1 MNSRIILILVCL
13 FFLNGILSAQ
23 QRINGEAIV
32 QLKSDRDIATFVSD
46 MNSQLGLTAEVKV
59 SHSIYPRMNLWLVE
73 FNEDEIPMR
82 DFLYYANSHNTVE
95 HAQVNHIV
103 TQRLVP
109 DDPFFEQQWHHQQAN
124 DHDIDSELAWDI
136 TTGGT
141 TPTGD
146 EIVVCVV
153 ELGGGKWNTADI
165 IDNHWVNVHEIPL
178 NNIDDDN
185 NGYIDDYD
193 GWNIVSESD
202 IIDNDSHGTR
212 VCSMIGSKGNN
223 NTGVV
228 GVNWDVKMM
237 MVQIGSSTEAAA
249 IAGYVYPL
257 EMRRLYN
264 ETNGAQGAY
273 VVATNSSWGTD
284 NGQPAD
290 APIWCAMYD
299 SLGVHGVL
307 SCGSTTNNNS
317 NVDLFGDLPTACP
330 SEYLISVGRTNSMD
344 VRASGGYGITT
355 IDLAAPGDAV
365 YLANNTTYTNT
376 TGTSFSSP
384 CVAGAIALLYSAPC
398 TAFDDNANANPAQ
411 AAALMKDFILNG
423 VDTTTQLLGETVSG
437 GRLNVHNSMQL
448 LINSCDNGQCMAP
461 YGLDVTQSPGTLN
474 YAINWNDLIAAEDY
488 RLEYRPVGNSEWIS
502 IELNN
507 GNTTT
512 LENLLACA
520 NYEARVAAYCTDSL
534 SAWSQIIE
542 WETDGCCIQ
551 PQSLEVIASGA
562 NSLTLQW
569 NEVLAATGYTIIAA
583 DVNGNTQEWL
593 TAETDTFTIQNL
605 IPCSNYTISISSA
618 CTNPE
623 GPAYEIPA
631 FTPGCEDCA
640 LIPYC
645 VTTANSDVEFI
656 QSVQVGDIIR
666 TSLDDNGYILV
677 SDVSD
682 TLHAQST
689 YFVECAPGYLGTTYN
704 ENFRVWIDYNID
716 GDFEDENELV
726 FDPAPT
732 TIAVDGS
739 FTVPAAITEGVS
751 RLRVSMTY
759 TPINAN
765 NEPEPCGNLTYGE
778 IEDYCITLSNAV
790 GVNEHS
796 QTHMAILPNPA
807 REWFEIR
814 GLRKAPM
821 QVELHSADGR
831 PCATFNLQEWPR
843 FNLPAIT
850 NGTYMVRV
858 ICEDRVFVSPLVIVR

>member
-1 MNSRIILILVCL
+1 MNLRIL
-13 FFLNGILSAQ
+13 FSFACMLFLNAMLFAQ
-23 QRINGEAIV
+23 QRMPGQALV
-32 QLKSDRDIATFVSD
+32 QLKAQADIHLFVD
-46 MNSQLGLTAEVKV
+46 EMNAQLGLLAEVKE
-59 SHSIYPRMNLWLVE
+59 SHCIYTRMNLWLVE
-73 FNEDEIPMR
+73 FNEDEISMR

-103 TQRLVP
+103 TERLVP

-153 ELGGGKWNTADI
+153 ELGGAKWNTTDI
-165 IDNHWVNVHEIPL
+165 VDNHWVNVHEIPL

-185 NGYIDDYD
+185 NGFIDDYN
-193 GWNIVSESD
+193 GWNITTESD
-202 IIDNDSHGTR
+202 ELDTDSHGTR

-237 MVQIGSSTEAAA
+237 VVEIGSSTEAAA

-264 ETNGAQGAY
+264 ETDGAQGAY

-307 SCGSTTNNNS
+307 SCGSTTNNNT
-317 NVDLFGDLPTACP
+317 NVDTFGDLPTACP
-330 SEYLISVGRTNSMD
+330 SDFLISVGRTNSMD

-398 TAFDDNANANPAQ
+398 TAFDDNASANPAQ

-423 VDTTTQLLGETVSG
+423 VDTTTQLQGETVSG
-437 GRLNVHNSMQL
+437 GRLNVHNSLQL
-448 LINSCDNGQCMAP
+448 MLNSCDNGQCMAP
-461 YGLDVTQSPGTLN
+461 YGLEVVQSPGTLN
-474 YAINWNDLIAAEDY
+474 YTISWNDLIAAEDY
-488 RLEYRPVGNSEWIS
+488 RLEYRPEGNPAWTTV
-502 IELNN
+502 ELNN
-507 GNTTT
+507 GNNTA
-512 LENLLACA
+512 LENLLACTA
-520 NYEARVAAYCTDSL
+520 YEARVAGYCTDSL
-534 SAWSQIIE
+534 SAWSQIIS

-551 PQSLEVIASGA
+551 PQSMSVIAS
-562 NSLTLQW
+562 SPTTLTLQW
-569 NEVLAATGYTIIAA
+569 NDVLAATGYTLIAA
-583 DVNGNTQEWL
+583 DVNGNTQQW
-593 TAETDTFTIQNL
+593 AVPETNTFTIDNL
-605 IPCSNYTISISSA
+605 VACSNYTISISSS
-618 CTNPE
+618 CPNPT
-623 GPAYEIPA
+623 GFAYEILA

-645 VTTANSDVEFI
+645 STSANADVEFI
-656 QSVQVGDIIR
+656 ANVSIGDIVR
-666 TSLDDNGYILV
+666 NSSGDDGYILV
-677 SDVSD
+677 SDITD
-682 TLHAQST
+682 TLNVGSNYEVSCT
-689 YFVECAPGYLGTTYN
+689 PGYLGTTYN

-716 GDFEDENELV
+716 GDFEDDGELV

-732 TIAVDGS
+732 TIEVNGS
-739 FTVPAAITEGVS
+739 FTIPASLTPGVS
-751 RLRVSMTY
+751 RLRVSMAY

-765 NEPEPCGNLTYGE
+765 NEPSSCGNLVYGE
-778 IEDYCITLSNAV
+778 IEDYCITLSNTV
-790 GVNEHS
+790 DVQDQLHNMR
-796 QTHMAILPNPA
+796 QPWPNPA
-807 REWFEIR
+807 SRWLQFSPDNLKPQHLEITS
-814 GLRKAPM
+814 
-821 QVELHSADGR
+821 VDGR
-831 PCATFNLQEWPR
+831 TTFNISTNGWPR
-843 FNLPAIT
+843 VALPELC
-850 NGTYMVRV
+850 NGSYLLRAVDEQGSHV
-858 ICEDRVFVSPLVIVR
+858 WPLIIVH

>member
-1 MNSRIILILVCL
+1 MNTRIILLLVCL
-13 FFLNGILSAQ
+13 FLLNGILPAQ
-23 QRINGEAIV
+23 VRMTGEAIV
-32 QLKSDRDIATFVSD
+32 QLHSGHDIATFVSD
-46 MNSQLGLTAEVKV
+46 MNAQLGLTAEVKE
-59 SHSIYPRMNLWLVE
+59 SRCIYPRMNLWLVA
-73 FNEDEIPMR
+73 FNEENIPLR
-82 DFLYYANSHNTVE
+82 DFLYHAKMNAAVAQ
-95 HAQVNHIV
+95 AQVNHIV
-103 TQRLVP
+103 AQRLVP

-136 TTGGT
+136 TTGGS
-141 TPTGD
+141 TPSGD

-153 ELGGGKWNTADI
+153 ELGGAQWNTTDI
-165 IDNHWVNVHEIPL
+165 ADNHWVNVQEIPL

-185 NGYIDDYD
+185 NGFIDDYH

-202 IIDNDSHGTR
+202 VLGNDSHGTR

-249 IAGYVYPL
+249 IEGYVYPL

-264 ETNGAQGAY
+264 ESNGAQGAY

-284 NGQPAD
+284 NGQPTD

-307 SCGSTTNNNS
+307 SCASTTNNNM
-317 NVDLFGDLPTACP
+317 NVDAFGDLPTACP
-330 SEYLISVGRTNSMD
+330 SNYLISVGRTNSMD

-365 YLANNTTYTNT
+365 YLANNTTYTTT

-398 TAFDDNANANPAQ
+398 TAFDDNADTNPSQ
-411 AAALMKDFILNG
+411 AAIIMKDYILNG

-437 GRLNVHNSMQL
+437 GRLNVNNSLQL

-461 YGLDVTQSPGTLN
+461 YGLEVSQTPGTLN
-474 YAINWNDLIAAEDY
+474 YSISWNDLIAAEDY
-488 RLEYRPVGNSEWIS
+488 RLEYRPSGNPSWTS
-502 IELNN
+502 VELNN
-507 GNTTT
+507 GNETI
-512 LENLLACA
+512 LENLLACTQ
-520 NYEARVAAYCTDSL
+520 YEARVAGYCTDSL
-534 SAWSQIIE
+534 STWSQIIE

-551 PQSLEVIASGA
+551 PQTLSVIASTA
-562 NSLTLQW
+562 NTLTLQW

-583 DVNGNTQEWL
+583 DVNGNTQQWL
-593 TAETDTFTIQNL
+593 TAEIDTFTVTDL
-605 IPCSNYTISISSA
+605 APCSNYTISISSS
-618 CTNPE
+618 CNNPE
-623 GPAYEIPA
+623 GPAIEVPA

-656 QSVQVGDIIR
+656 QYVEVGNIVH
-666 TSLDDNGYILV
+666 TSTDDNGYVLV
-677 SDVSD
+677 TDVTD
-682 TLHAQST
+682 TLYATST
-689 YFVECAPGYLGTTYN
+689 YTIECAPGYIGTTYN

-726 FDPAPT
+726 FDPSPT
-732 TIAVDGS
+732 TIPVNGS
-739 FTVPAAITEGVS
+739 FTIPNSVTEGVS
-751 RLRVSMTY
+751 RMRVSMTY

-765 NEPEPCGNLTYGE
+765 NEPSPCGNLTYGE
-778 IEDYCITLSNAV
+778 IEDYCVTLTNAV
-790 GVNEHS
+790 SVKES
-796 QTHMAILPNPA
+796 SAKTVILLPNPA
-807 REWFEIR
+807 TDWLEIR
-814 GLRKAPM
+814 GLSNAPASIEIRS
-821 QVELHSADGR
+821 VDGR
-831 PCATFNLQEWPR
+831 LYTSLTANEWPR
-843 FNLPAIT
+843 IALPALP
-850 NGTYMVRV
+850 NGTYLVRMESESSV
-858 ICEDRVFVSPLVIVR
+858 VVSPLVIVR

>member
-1 MNSRIILILVCL
+1 MNLRILVSFACML
-13 FFLNGILSAQ
+13 FLNAMLFAQ
-23 QRINGEAIV
+23 QHMPGQALV
-32 QLKSDRDIATFVSD
+32 QLKAQSDIHLFVD
-46 MNSQLGLTAEVKV
+46 EMNAQLGLLAEVKE
-59 SHSIYPRMNLWLVE
+59 SHCIYPRMNLWLVE
-73 FNEDEIPMR
+73 FNEDEISMR
-82 DFLYYANSHNTVE
+82 DFLYYANSNNIIE

-153 ELGGGKWNTADI
+153 ELGGARWNTTDI
-165 IDNHWVNVHEIPL
+165 ADNHWVNVHEIPL

-185 NGYIDDYD
+185 NGFIDDYN
-193 GWNIVSESD
+193 GWNITTESD
-202 IIDNDSHGTR
+202 ELDTDSHGTR
-212 VCSMIGSKGNN
+212 VCSMIGSKGND

-237 MVQIGSSTEAAA
+237 VVEIGSSTEAAA

-299 SLGVHGVL
+299 SLGVHGVI
-307 SCGSTTNNNS
+307 SCASTTNNNM
-317 NVDLFGDLPTACP
+317 NVDVFGDLPTACP
-330 SEYLISVGRTNSMD
+330 SDFLISVGRTNSMD

-365 YLANNTTYTNT
+365 YLANNTTYTTT

-398 TAFDDNANANPAQ
+398 TAFDDNATANPAQ

-423 VDTTTQLLGETVSG
+423 VDTTTQLMGETVSG
-437 GRLNVHNSMQL
+437 GRLNVHNSLQL
-448 LINSCDNGQCMAP
+448 MLNSCDNGQCMAP
-461 YGLDVTQSPGTLN
+461 YGLEVAQSPGTLN
-474 YAINWNDLIAAEDY
+474 YTISWNDLIAAEDY
-488 RLEYRPVGNSEWIS
+488 RLEYRPEGNAVWTTV
-502 IELNN
+502 ELNN
-507 GNTTT
+507 GNNAT
-512 LENLLACA
+512 LENLLACTA
-520 NYEARVAAYCTDSL
+520 YEARVAGYCTDSL
-534 SAWSQIIE
+534 SAWSQIIS

-551 PQSLEVIASGA
+551 PQILQVVASSA
-562 NSLTLQW
+562 NTLTLHW

-583 DVNGNTQEWL
+583 DVNGNTEQWV
-593 TAETDTFTIQNL
+593 TDETDTFTITNL
-605 IPCSNYTISISSA
+605 VPCSNYTISISSS
-618 CTNPE
+618 CDNPE

-645 VTTANSDVEFI
+645 VTSANSDVEFI
-656 QSVQVGDIIR
+656 QYFQLGDISHSS
-666 TSLDDNGYILV
+666 TDDNGYILV
-677 SDVSD
+677 ADMTD
-682 TLHAQST
+682 TLYAQST
-689 YFVECAPGYLGTTYN
+689 YAIECAPGYLGNTYN

-716 GDFEDENELV
+716 GDFEDDGELV

-732 TIAVDGS
+732 TIAVNGS
-739 FTVPAAITEGVS
+739 FTVPASITPGVS
-751 RLRVSMTY
+751 RLRVSMAY
-759 TPINAN
+759 TPINTN
-765 NEPEPCGNLTYGE
+765 NEPSPCGNLVYGE
-778 IEDYCITLSNAV
+778 IEDYCITLSNTV
-790 GVNEHS
+790 DVQEQS
-796 QTHMAILPNPA
+796 LSMFQPWPNPA
-807 REWFEIR
+807 SSWLQFSPDNLKPQHLEITS
-814 GLRKAPM
+814 
-821 QVELHSADGR
+821 VDGR
-831 PCATFNLQEWPR
+831 TTSTISTNGWPR
-843 FNLPAIT
+843 VALPELR
-850 NGTYMVRV
+850 NGSYLLRAVDEQGSHV
-858 ICEDRVFVSPLVIVR
+858 WPLIIVH

>member
-1 MNSRIILILVCL
+1 
-13 FFLNGILSAQ
+13 
-23 QRINGEAIV
+23 
-32 QLKSDRDIATFVSD
+32 
-46 MNSQLGLTAEVKV
+46 
-59 SHSIYPRMNLWLVE
+59 
-73 FNEDEIPMR
+73 
-82 DFLYYANSHNTVE
+82 
-95 HAQVNHIV
+95 
-103 TQRLVP
+103 
-109 DDPFFEQQWHHQQAN
+109 
-124 DHDIDSELAWDI
+124 
-136 TTGGT
+136 
-141 TPTGD
+141 
-146 EIVVCVV
+146 
-153 ELGGGKWNTADI
+153 LGGGKWNTADI
-165 IDNHWVNVHEIPL
+165 VDNHWVNVHEIPL

-202 IIDNDSHGTR
+202 VIDPDSHGTR

-237 MVQIGSSTEAAA
+237 MVQIGSSTESAA

-307 SCGSTTNNNS
+307 SCGSTSNNNT

-330 SEYLISVGRTNSMD
+330 SDYLISVGRTNSMD

-355 IDLAAPGDAV
+355 IDMMAPGDAV
-365 YLANNTTYTNT
+365 YLANNTTYTTT

-398 TAFDDNANANPAQ
+398 SAFDDNANANPAQ

-437 GRLNVHNSMQL
+437 GRLNVNNSLQL

-461 YGLDVTQSPGTLN
+461 YGLDVTQLPGTLN
-474 YAINWNDLIAAEDY
+474 YTLSWNDLIAAEDY
-488 RLEYRPVGNSEWIS
+488 RLEYRPTGNSSWTS
-502 IELNN
+502 VELNN

-512 LENLLACA
+512 LENLLACTL
-520 NYEARVAAYCTDSL
+520 YEARVAGYCTDSL

-551 PQSLEVIASGA
+551 PQSLEVIASSA

-569 NEVLAATGYTIIAA
+569 NEVLAATGYTIVAA
-583 DVNGNTQEWL
+583 DVNGNTQQWL
-593 TAETDTFTIQNL
+593 TAETDTFTITNL
-605 IPCSNYTISISSA
+605 MSCSNYTISISSS
-618 CTNPE
+618 CSDPE
-623 GPAYEIPA
+623 GPAFEIPA

-656 QSVQVGDIIR
+656 QYVQVGDISR
-666 TSLDDNGYILV
+666 TSLGDNGYILV

-682 TLHAQST
+682 TLHAQTT
-689 YFVECAPGYLGTTYN
+689 YLVECTPGYLGTTYN

-716 GDFEDENELV
+716 GDFEDDNELV
-726 FDPAPT
+726 FDPSPT
-732 TIAVDGS
+732 TIAVNGS
-739 FTVPAAITEGVS
+739 FTVPANITEGVS
-751 RLRVSMTY
+751 RLRVSMAY

-790 GVNEHS
+790 GVKES
-796 QTHMAILPNPA
+796 TKPHMTILPNPA
-807 REWFEIR
+807 HEWFEIR
-814 GLRKAPM
+814 GLSKAPAH
-821 QVELHSADGR
+821 VELQSSDGR
-831 PCATFNLQEWPR
+831 TCATLSMQAWPR
-843 FNLPAIT
+843 FDLPVLP
-850 NGTYMVRV
+850 NGTYLVR
-858 ICEDRVFVSPLVIVR
+858 ITLADRILVSPLVIIR